1 MAASEKHKPSMAEAL
16 LGQRQP
22 LIQPSPEDS
31 KQGGAWP
38 SLSTIVGFAFLTFNS
53 AMAVS
58 SWRSSGFFHAVC
70 FAAFSYLDIAMLF
83 YCLRMYQT
91 IPPGSSPLRERLK
104 IAMWL
109 LATLLTITGVLV
121 SKAWGQPRIR
131 PITDFQ
137 SDPTCPHQVQ
147 CSPMVTCMI
156 PSIKDSCNVV

>member
-58 SWRSSGFFHAVC
+58 SWRSGFGAVS
-70 FAAFSYLDIAMLF
+70 FVAFSYLDLAMLF
-83 YCLRMYQT
+83 YCLRMYHK
-91 IPPGSSPLRERLK
+91 IPPGSPLRERLK
-104 IAMWL
+104 VAMWL
-109 LATLLTITGVLV
+109 LTTMLTIAFFQLLEFWFQSMGTAEN
-121 SKAWGQPRIR
+121 S
-131 PITDFQ
+131 TTNFQ
-137 SDPTCPHQVQ
+137 SDPTCPRQLPY
-147 CSPMVTCMI
+147 SPTV
-156 PSIKDSCNVV
+156 P

>member
-58 SWRSSGFFHAVC
+58 SWRSSGFGAVC
-70 FAAFSYLDIAMLF
+70 FAAFSYLDVAMLF
-83 YCLRMYQT
+83 YCLRMYQK

-104 IAMWL
+104 MAMWL
-109 LATLLTITGVLV
+109 LATMLTI
-121 SKAWGQPRIR
+121 AF
-131 PITDFQ
+131 FQ
-137 SDPTCPHQVQ
+137 LLEFWFPKHG
-147 CSPMVTCMI
+147 
-156 PSIKDSCNVV
+156 DS